1 MSQSAKALRALSSGS
16 NSFPDFEETEYEGS
30 VLRMPVYQDGKLVE
44 TLALRALL
52 KVDRYLPTTVL
63 GHRQFEFQ
71 IREWEVIG
79 KSKMFGGWLSYQLS
93 DTPQPKSICRAVSA
107 DSDYPALIVYC
118 ALYDLYLNNNRVY
131 ANVPGLG
138 IGKDVTEIPPRQ
150 VPVGFQKPF
159 ASGGLVVE
167 AGMCTEM
174 LSLSVDEFNAEVAEI
189 RALRER
195 RLTEP
200 NVLTLPDA

>member
-1 MSQSAKALRALSSGS
+1 MAQNAKALRALSSGS

-52 KVDRYLPTTVL
+52 KVDRYVPTTVL
-63 GHRQFEFQ
+63 GHRQFEFL

-79 KSKMFGGWLSYQLS
+79 KSKAFGGWLSYNLS
-93 DTPQPKSICRAVSA
+93 DTPQPKSVCRAVNA

-118 ALYDLYLNNNRVY
+118 ALYDLYLNSKRVY

-138 IGKDVTEIPPRQ
+138 IGKDVTEIPPRGI
-150 VPVGFQKPF
+150 PVGFQKPF

-174 LSLSVDEFNAEVAEI
+174 FSLGIDEYNAEVAEI
-189 RALRER
+189 RALREG
-195 RLTEP
+195 RLSEP
-200 NVLTLPDA
+200 SALKLPTA